1 MTDGDGVCEDPADTP
16 PNPERTGRWLTAVAI
31 ALAVGSVGVYFGRP
45 PLLLAAVV
53 GLAYTA
59 YPLVTTDPVPTLTL
73 TRGVDD
79 ASPAHGETV
88 TVTATV
94 TNTGSQTVPDVRIVD
109 GVPPKLAVT
118 EGTPRRAVA
127 LPPGESATVSYT
139 VEASPGTHRFGPATV
154 TRYDRSGAVR
164 VETELRA
171 GTCSDRSDGAS
182 ETGGTDGADR
192 TDELADAPT
201 VSTLECSVPVEGVPS
216 PRETLRATGRT
227 PVDTGGSGVAFHR
240 TREYRPGDPADRID
254 WRRYAR
260 TGALTTVE
268 FRPDRRRSVV
278 VCLDARPQSVR
289 RAGGGEAD
297 AVTAGGAAA
306 AALATTFLDRG
317 ARVGVARL
325 GPRFELVAPG
335 DGRHHRERVTA
346 LLTAPPE
353 DSTVAFDGEN
363 AGTRATTATGGVSGP
378 AASSGSANEFAAQ
391 VDEVLERTSGAAEV
405 VTVTPLLDEFGVD
418 AVRRAAERGRGV
430 AALSPDVTSDGSLGA
445 ELTGVERRNRIEAL
459 RSMGVPVGDWRP
471 GDPVRWS
478 RANGGARRDG
488 R

>member
-1 MTDGDGVCEDPADTP
+1 MTDGDADCDDSGDTLP
-16 PNPERTGRWLTAVAI
+16 SRERTGRWLTAVAVT
-31 ALAVGSVGVYFGRP
+31 LGVGSVGVYFGRP
-45 PLLLAAVV
+45 SLLLAAVV

-59 YPLVTTDPVPTLTL
+59 YPLVTAELAPSLTL
-73 TRGVDD
+73 VRAVDD

-94 TNTGSQTVPDVRIVD
+94 TNTGSQTVPDVRFVD
-109 GVPPKLAVT
+109 GVPPTLAVT
-118 EGTPRRAVA
+118 GGTPRRADA
-127 LPPGESATVSYT
+127 LAPGESATVGYT
-139 VEASPGTHRFGPATV
+139 VEASPGTHRFEPATV
-154 TRYDRSGAVR
+154 TCYDRSGAVR
-164 VETELRA
+164 VETELQA
-171 GTCSDRSDGAS
+171 GTGSDRNDRTN
-182 ETGGTDGADR
+182 ETGGPGGAGR
-192 TDELADAPT
+192 TDEPNDAPA
-201 VSTLECSVPVEGVPS
+201 VSTLECSVPVDGVPS

-227 PVDTGGSGVAFHR
+227 AVDTGGSGVEFHR

-278 VCLDARPQSVR
+278 VCLDARPRSVR
-289 RAGGGEAD
+289 RAGDGEAD

-335 DGRHHRERVTA
+335 DGRYHHQRVTA

-353 DSTVAFDGEN
+353 ESTTAFDREN
-363 AGTRATTATGGVSGP
+363 AGTEPTTAAGGVGGP
-378 AASSGSANEFAAQ
+378 AASSSSANGFAAQ

-405 VTVTPLLDEFGVD
+405 VIVTPLLDEFGVD

-430 AALSPDVTSDGSLGA
+430 ATLSPDVTSDESLGA
-445 ELTGVERRNRIEAL
+445 ELAGVERRNRIETL
-459 RSMGVPVGDWRP
+459 RSTGVPVGDWRP

-478 RANGGARRDG
+478 RREGGVRRDG